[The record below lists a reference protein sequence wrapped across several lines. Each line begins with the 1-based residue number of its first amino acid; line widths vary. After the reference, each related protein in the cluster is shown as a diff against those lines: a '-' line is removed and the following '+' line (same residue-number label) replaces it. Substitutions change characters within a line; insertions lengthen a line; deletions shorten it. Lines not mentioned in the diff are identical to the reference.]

1 MVGVVTAVARR
12 AALDDADE
20 SGAAAAMVASL
31 LGIAGAPWLTL
42 LACAPGESVAL
53 VDALVP
59 LSTENR
65 QVELRAAAALLLS
78 QFLASRSSWAQVS
91 VTW

>member
-1 MVGVVTAVARR
+1 M
-12 AALDDADE
+12 
-20 SGAAAAMVASL
+20 
-31 LGIAGAPWLTL
+31 
-42 LACAPGESVAL
+42 ACAPGESVAL

-59 LSTENR
+59 LSLASTENK

-91 VTW
+91 VKW